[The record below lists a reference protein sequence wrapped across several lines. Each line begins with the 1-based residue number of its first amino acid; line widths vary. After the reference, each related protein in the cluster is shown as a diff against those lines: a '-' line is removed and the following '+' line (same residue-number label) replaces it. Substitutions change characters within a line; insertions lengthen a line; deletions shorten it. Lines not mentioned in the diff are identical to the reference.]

1 MNSSTEAHIHSIIPV
16 LARKWPSAGLGG
28 QLPHPL
34 ILVPLS
40 SLWCDGF
47 LLREDDGG
55 ILGLLGWA
63 GLEGHLAVWVPL
75 ELQHTVV
82 HSGHRHHGWLHLLQS
97 KDTPSRR
104 FIHHPAAPSILST
117 ISRVQQLPK
126 AAFQEGES
134 NAKDSICMGK
144 SDCEPWGR
152 PQAFQGPIFHLS
164 VVHQWLR
171 MSLGLLIPERGE

>member
-28 QLPHPL
+28 QLPRPL

-82 HSGHRHHGWLHLLQS
+82 HSGHRHHGWLHLRQGV
-97 KDTPSRR
+97 
-104 FIHHPAAPSILST
+104 ST
-117 ISRVQQLPK
+117 
-126 AAFQEGES
+126 
-134 NAKDSICMGK
+134 
-144 SDCEPWGR
+144 
-152 PQAFQGPIFHLS
+152 
-164 VVHQWLR
+164 
-171 MSLGLLIPERGE
+171 